1 MKVLGAA
8 KPRYL
13 AATRMRPTT
22 PQLAVKFGSPP
33 LATALLVALGAL
45 CLLGCAGD
53 RLPSPRGAAE
63 AYAAAAA
70 RGDADAIYGLLTRE
84 AQREYGRA
92 GTRRRVEEARAEL
105 RSDARALQ
113 SAHLSIAARAE
124 LRLAGG
130 ELVELTLEEGEYR
143 ITSASALP
151 AAARSPAQA
160 LSALRAALMR
170 RSLPQL
176 FSLLSAEARATFER
190 ELQALIDGLEYPD
203 SLSIIVEGDKA
214 QLTLPSGQRIKLLRE
229 DGVWRVE
236 AVE

>member
-1 MKVLGAA
+1 MGLLTLG
-8 KPRYL
+8 
-13 AATRMRPTT
+13 
-22 PQLAVKFGSPP
+22 
-33 LATALLVALGAL
+33 
-45 CLLGCAGD
+45 LLGCAGD

-70 RGDADAIYGLLTRE
+70 RGDGDAIYAMLTRE
-84 AQREYGRA
+84 AQREYGRS
-92 GTRRRVEEARAEL
+92 GTRARVEEARGEL
-105 RSDARALQ
+105 AKDARALG
-113 SAHLSIAARAE
+113 SPHASIAARAE
-124 LRLAGG
+124 LRLSGG

-143 ITSASALP
+143 LTSASALP

-176 FSLLSAEARATFER
+176 FSLMSAETRASFER
-190 ELQALIDGLEYPD
+190 DVQALIDGLEYPD
-203 SLSIIVEGDKA
+203 SLSIVVEGDRA
-214 QLTLPSGQRIKLLRE
+214 QLTLPSGQRIRLLRE